1 MNARKSLL
9 TKNHNKHRKTEAKTQ
24 VDHKTNAL
32 LALSLSHGLH
42 TGDPVETAG
51 DGERSRWDGY

>member
-24 VDHKTNAL
+24 VNHKTDAL
-32 LALSLSHGLH
+32 LALSFSHGLH
-42 TGDPVETAG
+42 TSDPIESAG
-51 DGERSRWDGY
+51 DGERRRWNGH

>member
-24 VDHKTNAL
+24 VDHKAYAL
-32 LALSLSHGLH
+32 LALSFSHGLH
-42 TGDPVETAG
+42 TSDPIESAR
-51 DGERSRWDGY
+51 DGERRRWNGH